1 MKDLKAGDRVV
12 VHDGRYGSGTIES
25 GFGGGLFLVK
35 CDKKLPNE
43 YAWETD
49 TSLFFAK
56 DLKLD
61 LNNEQFETLDYD
73 IK

>member
-1 MKDLKAGDRVV
+1 MSELKVGDRVV
-12 VHDGRYGSGTIES
+12 IHKGLFGSGVVKDITH
-25 GFGGGLFLVK
+25 GLYTVK

-56 DLKLD
+56 DLELENTNK
-61 LNNEQFETLDYD
+61 E
-73 IK
+73 

>member
-1 MKDLKAGDRVV
+1 MSNELKAGDRVI
-12 VHDGRYGSGTIES
+12 VHN
-25 GFGGGLFLVK
+25 GLFGAGVIKNETQGLYTVK

-56 DLKLD
+56 DLKLE
-61 LNNEQFETLDYD
+61 NKGE
-73 IK
+73 